1 MSWQLNSTGLC
12 FCIINESNENNVNK
26 ARRSILNLHHFV
38 NQCHRVY
45 SVRSEFYVEA
55 YNLINTKLQYSSNFR
70 LTLCIVLFPTG
81 VYTQT
86 HIYSPSDY
94 FIFWYL
100 RSTYRRALF
109 EYQPSFWIWNRC
121 LNIVLKKQQ
130 WTFLISHRP
139 RWWRDYHHIREFHF
153 RVVFNSVS

>member
-1 MSWQLNSTGLC
+1 MRFVCCFRMFKSTRREDLYLTYIILLISAIECILFRILC
-12 FCIINESNENNVNK
+12 GGIRLK
-26 ARRSILNLHHFV
+26 
-38 NQCHRVY
+38 
-45 SVRSEFYVEA
+45 
-55 YNLINTKLQYSSNFR
+55 INTNLQYSSNFR

-94 FIFWYL
+94 FIFSYL

-109 EYQPSFWIWNRC
+109 EYQPGYWIWNRC
-121 LNIVLKKQQ
+121 LNLVLKKQQ

-139 RWWRDYHHIREFHF
+139 RWWRDYHHISEFHF